1 MTERFLINATHAT
14 DDPDR
19 ATIALVMANAA
30 LSLGKDAVLL
40 LVSEGA
46 RLAVPAVVDAIREPG
61 FATLRELFDQ
71 FLESGGQVWACSP
84 CVAKRGLASEIDPRV
99 TLTGAVAALA
109 WVADNGSSLSF

>member
-30 LSLGKDAVLL
+30 LTLGKDAVLL

-46 RLAVPAVVDAIREPG
+46 RLAVPGVVDAIHEPG
-61 FATLRELFDQ
+61 FAALRDLFDQ
-71 FLESGGQVWACSP
+71 FLEAGGQVWACSP
-84 CVAKRGLASEIDPRV
+84 CVAKRGLESDLDPRV

-109 WVADNGSSLSF
+109 WVAENGSSLSF

>member
-1 MTERFLINATHAT
+1 MTERFLINATHAL

-30 LSLGKDAVLL
+30 LTLGKDAVLL

-46 RLAVPAVVDAIREPG
+46 RLGVPAVVDTIQETG
-61 FATLRELFDQ
+61 FPTLREL
-71 FLESGGQVWACSP
+71 LEQYLEAGGQVWACSP
-84 CVAKRGLASEIDPRV
+84 CVAKRGLEKDLDPRI

-109 WVADNGSSLSF
+109 WVAENGTSLSF

>member
-1 MTERFLINATHAT
+1 MTERFLINATHGI

-30 LSLGKDAVLL
+30 LTLGKEAVLL

-46 RLAVPAVVDAIREPG
+46 RLGVGEVVDAIHESG
-61 FATLRELFDQ
+61 FPSLRELLEQ
-71 FLESGGQVWACSP
+71 YLESGGQVWACSP
-84 CVAKRGLASEIDPRV
+84 CVVKRGLEKDMDPRI

-109 WVADNGSSLSF
+109 WVAENGTSLSF